1 MGNDGFRAGLAAAGS
16 SGPRAHRADATGI
29 QAATIENPWENQ
41 RFLPGP
47 IGGQRWQQLKHSR
60 PVQNL
65 TVIDKTL

>member
-1 MGNDGFRAGLAAAGS
+1 MENDRFRAGLSAAGS

-47 IGGQRWQQLKHSR
+47 HWRAAVAATEALAPRAKSYGY
-60 PVQNL
+60 
-65 TVIDKTL
+65 